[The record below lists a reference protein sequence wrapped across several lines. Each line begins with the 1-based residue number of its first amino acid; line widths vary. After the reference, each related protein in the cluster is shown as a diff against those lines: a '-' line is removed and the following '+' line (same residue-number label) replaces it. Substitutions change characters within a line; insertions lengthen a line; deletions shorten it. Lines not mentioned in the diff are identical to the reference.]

1 VRIELVIRGILDPG
15 TNALIN
21 LLQLAVHSEL
31 YKECFDKFIGMA
43 DLERLE
49 LDGLAISSG
58 L

>member
-1 VRIELVIRGILDPG
+1 LDPG

-21 LLQLAVHSEL
+21 LLQLSVHSEL
-31 YKECFDKFIGMA
+31 YKKRFAEFIGMA

-49 LDGLAISSG
+49 HDGLAISSG